1 MHFFFTESKNVVQ
14 LESKWSRPIIV
25 PEFSPNGDL
34 TLIRFENATRRVK
47 AQKKIRTNQTQVDL
61 PTVPKPIAEYMADI
75 MNEIPKNKSK
85 NDREKLIIENLFIEI
100 LRDDQ
105 LKNQLTEVISN
116 VTKNVISKTDIKIGT
131 DDLISRGNRTGNAP
145 KSENSSNGKRNKSSS
160 KSESTTILVPTTERF
175 REDGITKVEFIDL
188 NKYRGNKKTVSKFEI
203 WDDDD
208 DDEEDEDE
216 NNTDKAETR
225 DIIKTKN
232 RKQEEVDKETDEN
245 TTTLR
250 NDIDDDDG
258 VTVETEESDSTTV
271 SVETTTTVT
280 KSTITPTTTTTTE
293 KPTNK
298 KNTNDKS
305 RNTNRR
311 KKPTKTKLN
320 LENLDER
327 GKKVYVYFI
336 IMYLIRMKMKL
347 GI

>member
-1 MHFFFTESKNVVQ
+1 MRVNYWEVSQIDLHFFFTESKNVVQ

-208 DDEEDEDE
+208 DEEDEDE

-271 SVETTTTVT
+271 SVETTTTAT
-280 KSTITPTTTTTTE
+280 KSTTTPTTTTTTE

-327 GKKVYVYFI
+327 GKKVYI
-336 IMYLIRMKMKL
+336 L
-347 GI
+347 